1 MSFATSERFLR
12 TALLGVLALGLAAC
26 GSLRMDLPP
35 SFLRLTS
42 GERELKA
49 TTADDARLW
58 VREFG
63 DPEGGDIAF
72 WVQALRYDLEARGY
86 RHDAEAAFVRDAAGN
101 AGELHRFSAMLDGRE
116 YGYAI
121 AIFLPSPGLVRVAE
135 FVAPRER
142 FDELV
147 PAVREALASLGG

>member
-1 MSFATSERFLR
+1 MSFAASERLVR
-12 TALLGVLALGLAAC
+12 TALLLALAFGLAAC

-35 SFLRLTS
+35 SFLKLTS

-63 DPEGGDIAF
+63 DPERGDLAF

-86 RHDAEAAFVRDAAGN
+86 RPDAEAALVRDAAGN
-101 AGELHRFSAMLDGRE
+101 AGELHRFSALLEGRE

-121 AIFLPSPGLVRVAE
+121 AVFLPSPGLVRVAE

-147 PAVREALASLGG
+147 PAVRDALATLGG